1 VLAQLIVMGLAAG
14 CLYSLIALAMVI
26 IHKTSEI
33 LNFAQGEMAMISTYF
48 AFFLLTR
55 LELPFWAA
63 FPAALGFSLL
73 LGALCELLFLGPAR
87 EHGRVI
93 PLILLWSFTALMVY
107 LAIFSAPG
115 VPVTLAVV
123 VLAFAIWITAE
134 LLGKKKLWRAPT
146 LLGLIII
153 TLGMEMILYG
163 AAGGIW
169 GASQE
174 SLPTPVSDLSVHELG
189 SVVISDLNLVI
200 FGTSVVLMLG
210 LFLFFRYTRVGIAM
224 KATAQ
229 NPLAAR
235 LMGIRPRRIYL
246 LTWALSSLVGAI
258 AGLLTA
264 SAQPLDPNLMMEPLL
279 KGFAA
284 AVLGGMNSLPGA
296 AVGGYLLGI
305 LENLAAGYLPDG
317 TQFKSTIAF
326 LVIVLV
332 LCVRPSGLLG
342 RHYIKKV

>member
-1 VLAQLIVMGLAAG
+1 
-14 CLYSLIALAMVI
+14 
-26 IHKTSEI
+26 
-33 LNFAQGEMAMISTYF
+33 
-48 AFFLLTR
+48 
-55 LELPFWAA
+55 
-63 FPAALGFSLL
+63 
-73 LGALCELLFLGPAR
+73 
-87 EHGRVI
+87 
-93 PLILLWSFTALMVY
+93 
-107 LAIFSAPG
+107 
-115 VPVTLAVV
+115 
-123 VLAFAIWITAE
+123 
-134 LLGKKKLWRAPT
+134 
-146 LLGLIII
+146 
-153 TLGMEMILYG
+153 
-163 AAGGIW
+163 
-169 GASQE
+169 
-174 SLPTPVSDLSVHELG
+174 VSDLSVHELG

-200 FGTSVVLMLG
+200 FGTSLVLMLG

-296 AVGGYLLGI
+296 AVGGYLLGV